1 MRLDRMKI
9 NQPCWMMTA
18 APGLVECR
26 LVNISETHAV
36 VLLPDQV
43 KLPQKCDLYFRA
55 DAKVGR
61 CCYVIRQTGDKADL
75 AIIGRIGSDALLSK
89 ELFQV

>member
-1 MRLDRMKI
+1 MKI

-26 LVNISETHAV
+26 LVDISETHAV
-36 VLLPDQV
+36 VLLADHV

-75 AIIGRIGSDALLSK
+75 AIIGRIGSYEQLSTQ
-89 ELFQV
+89 LFEV